1 MKTQKGSSFRLGTE
15 INRQLKKNFNYAL
28 KSCSSGYVTLVQ
40 LRAMGSYL
48 KRNIKK
54 RTGGVMRR
62 IFPYVPMTKKPA
74 EVRMGKGKGSKVY
87 NEIYPIRPGKI
98 IFELR
103 RIRASSAI
111 FYLNLIASKLSVAT
125 RVVKLKE

>member
-1 MKTQKGSSFRLGTE
+1 
-15 INRQLKKNFNYAL
+15 
-28 KSCSSGYVTLVQ
+28 
-40 LRAMGSYL
+40 
-48 KRNIKK
+48 
-54 RTGGVMRR
+54 
-62 IFPYVPMTKKPA
+62 MTKKPA